1 MDFTLNETQEAFK
14 RVAADFVKAEVP
26 SHKMTVWYRD
36 KETFRPN
43 IYEKAAEL
51 GWLGMLIPEQFGGAG
66 VSFTDCAV
74 VFEELG
80 RGPVPGPLFSCG
92 VLGAQII
99 FEGGSEEQ
107 KKSWLPQICSGERI
121 AVPALTDKGA
131 HFGPEAVETKLT
143 KSGNDFVLE
152 GSKKFVFD
160 ARAATS
166 YICAAR
172 TESGQIA
179 LVLLDRNSSGVYV
192 SAIHAG
198 FTISVAEVK
207 FEKVKVAAGNVIS
220 ASAGYYQATN
230 YAHMVWA
237 GPGTDYGHPLMA
249 HSLLAHTLYQYLGT
263 PAQHKRSMMDALY
276 PRAK

>member
-1 MDFTLNETQEAFK
+1 MDFRLNETQEMFK
-14 RVAADFVKAEVP
+14 KVAADFVRAEVP

-36 KETFRPN
+36 KETFQPE
-43 IYEKAAEL
+43 IYKKAAEL
-51 GWLGMLIPEQFGGAG
+51 GWLGMLMPEQFGGAG

-99 FEGGSEEQ
+99 FEGGSEAQ
-107 KKSWLPQICSGERI
+107 KKSWLPEICSGKLI

-131 HFGPEAVETKLT
+131 HLGPEAVETKLT

-166 YICAAR
+166 YICTAR
-172 TESGQIA
+172 AENGQIA

-220 ASAGYYQATN
+220 AGAGWRIVDN
-230 YAHMVWA
+230 EI
-237 GPGTDYGHPLMA
+237 G
-249 HSLLAHTLYQYLGT
+249 
-263 PAQHKRSMMDALY
+263 
-276 PRAK
+276 RASCRERV

>member
-14 RVAADFVKAEVP
+14 KVAADFVKAEVP

-36 KETFRPN
+36 KETFRPD
-43 IYEKAAEL
+43 IYKKAAEL

-160 ARAATS
+160 ARAAPRVDD
-166 YICAAR
+166 AR
-172 TESGQIA
+172 A
-179 LVLLDRNSSGVYV
+179 LHDGE
-192 SAIHAG
+192 
-198 FTISVAEVK
+198 VAV
-207 FEKVKVAAGNVIS
+207 
-220 ASAGYYQATN
+220 
-230 YAHMVWA
+230 
-237 GPGTDYGHPLMA
+237 
-249 HSLLAHTLYQYLGT
+249 
-263 PAQHKRSMMDALY
+263 ALY
-276 PRAK
+276 ELKVSPDDVGSILAECIVVKIGRASYR